1 MSRSALCLVLAVAT
15 VSTLHAQSISPGTR
29 AWLDHT
35 LVVLMDSTY
44 SLEHAE
50 TVVGALEP
58 DLMDWHFG
66 IYGNTGDVYHRH
78 GARVSGGAWQRE
90 YQEYVTWYDR
100 DWQLRMEQ
108 FDDNGVGRLPDGSPV
123 WDGRTR
129 YCASMCH
136 NAPKWHTWHN
146 QGLLMP
152 VGLADT
158 ISQDNIDVA
167 GFAFG
172 RGAFCR
178 WCLGGFRE
186 YLMQRFDADALAAMG
201 VVDVAAL
208 DFADYLRTTHP
219 AKGPALL
226 EDPLCRE
233 YLKYQH
239 ISMLDNWRDVCRKV
253 RAEAAHQGVP
263 IPPIYGNQYAAQTN
277 SFGLHQC
284 TEVDVVWIEDG
295 TRLPTPTDAQAWS
308 TLRYKIGLAAGGHGQ
323 PVWSCLYPSSADARL
338 TVLCEALANGGAHVA
353 NSPDEAFARFAA
365 FVRENCHLFADR
377 ERVARVGIIASPTT
391 WVWGQFPELGL
402 RESRTREL
410 FTASA
415 RALEDCHVPYGTVV
429 FQHPAVV
436 DEQPCLAEL
445 DRYDTIIAA
454 GVECLSAGQEVALER
469 FVDRGGRLVVV
480 GEFGIY
486 DEDHVS
492 RTPPDFS
499 ATVLA
504 PEQVEALMDMGQG
517 DVAVAAT
524 RSAFAD
530 LVDPVADDRR
540 LIVTDGGPR
549 VWANLWQHRGR
560 RLDVHLVNYSTDGGN
575 LVPTAPIEIAVLVPE
590 GMAVS
595 AASIV
600 GPDLPRQAVD
610 IRREGNRVHV
620 RVPSFDAYAIVSLGD
635 AAEMTAARELARAA
649 KALDRLEVAGEEAA
663 AAGLVEQLAAAD
675 GRYEAR
681 AYRAAEASAR
691 QVAVEADAALAES
704 VERTNRAETDERLA
718 RIERGKGAALALDFG
733 ERPTD
738 GWVQVAGKTAY
749 DADRGLGWLITDALG
764 NAGAG
769 EPDTLHGDW
778 ISSEQPRTLRLNL
791 DPGAYRVSVITG
803 ELNESYHWGGDVEV
817 AANGEPMLVGIKRR
831 GGVWRTDEFVAAV
844 TDSILDLTFSSRP
857 AWWPMTYPH
866 EWSVAGVIIE
876 AVSGVP
882 PPEALPLTDWLVSGP
897 YSDNEWTRIQQA
909 EAPPDGLE
917 WRSYTTPPGDVPIV
931 DFRHLFAANDEA
943 AFVGRTALVAAQ
955 ACQARLHIGM
965 QARGKVWLNGE
976 LILHDE
982 KASGLSVDEYT
993 VPLSLNQGTNVLE
1006 VLTST
1011 DWIGSSL
1018 TASLSGAEDV
1028 VHSLEGLRSAVGAT
1042 PAIEYPEPVIVCEQP
1057 VLTLGVPMDVSVR
1070 FTNLSDTPQTA
1081 NMALTAPNSAAAV
1094 RIEPLHARQDLQ
1106 VTPRETVLALYRVTM
1121 IEPVDT
1127 VDAWHHWSL
1136 DVPDTVKLV
1145 AHVRYGD
1152 EERSGYR
1159 WLPAAS
1165 PRLEATLTRAAMGGA
1180 PAELKLDL
1188 HNPTDQAVSGSLR
1201 LTPPEGWDLLQA
1213 PPAELSAEPG
1223 QSATATSSLQPGT
1236 DAVPGE
1242 YAAQAG
1248 LEFRPGGGEPVQL
1261 LARCM
1266 VALVGIAGEWRF
1278 DEGEGAAVSD
1288 ASPRHNDGTV
1298 GQGLVWTEGRRGSA
1312 LQFDGTACVQIAHSD
1327 SISIV
1332 SGVTVEAWVKPDRF
1346 VGNDMIVVKTDYS
1359 NEYLLYV
1366 DGQGTLRGRVRC
1378 GGTGGRN
1385 QDTIEATGALMPGVW
1400 QHIAFTWSRQAMR
1413 LYRDGELLKQ
1423 APTQCEG
1430 IGANTSSLCIGG
1442 GAYAGGFHG
1451 LIDDVVI
1458 RIGALS
1464 PADIKG
1470 AYERGR

>member
-1 MSRSALCLVLAVAT
+1 MSRSAFCLYVALLAVSA
-15 VSTLHAQSISPGTR
+15 LQAQGISPDTR

-35 LVVLMDSTY
+35 LVVLMDGTY

-50 TVVGALEP
+50 EVVAAVQP
-58 DLMDWHFG
+58 DLTDWHFG
-66 IYGNTGDVYHRH
+66 IYGNIADIYHRH
-78 GARVSGGAWQRE
+78 GVRVSGGAWQRE

-108 FDDNGVGRLPDGSPV
+108 FDSNGVGRLPDGSPV
-123 WDGRTR
+123 WDGRTH

-152 VGLADT
+152 VGFADT

-172 RGAFCR
+172 RGAFCK
-178 WCLGGFRE
+178 WCLSGFRD
-186 YLMQRFDADALAAMG
+186 YLRERFNAGAPAEMG
-201 VVDVAAL
+201 VLDVAAL
-208 DFADYLRTTHP
+208 DFANYLRTAHP
-219 AKGPALL
+219 QRGPGVL

-253 RAEAAHQGVP
+253 RAEAARQGVP
-263 IPPIYGNQYAAQTN
+263 IPPIYGNQYAAQTS

-323 PVWSCLYPSSADARL
+323 PVWSCLYPSSSARL
-338 TVLCEALANGGAHVA
+338 TVLCEALANGGVHVA
-353 NSPDEAFARFAA
+353 NSPDDAFARFAA
-365 FVRENCHLFADR
+365 FVRENRHLFVDR

-391 WVWGQFPELGL
+391 WMWGQFPELGL
-402 RESRTREL
+402 RESRSREL
-410 FTASA
+410 FNAAA
-415 RALEDCHVPYGTVV
+415 RALEDCHVPYGAVV

-436 DEQPCLAEL
+436 DERPCLAEL
-445 DRYDTIIAA
+445 GRYDTIVAA
-454 GVECLSAGQEVALER
+454 GVECLSAGQEAALKR
-469 FVDRGGRLVVV
+469 FADGGGRLVVA

-492 RTPPDFS
+492 RTPPDLS

-504 PEQVEALMDMGQG
+504 PEQFEALTATGQG
-517 DVAVAAT
+517 DVDVAAT

-530 LVDPVADDRR
+530 LVAPVADDRR
-540 LIVTDGGPR
+540 LILTDAGPR

-560 RLDVHLVNYSTDGGN
+560 RLDVHLVNYAMDGGN
-575 LVPTAPIEIAVLVPE
+575 LVPTAPIEIGVRVPDE
-590 GMAVS
+590 MEVS
-595 AASIV
+595 AGSIA
-600 GPDLPRQAVD
+600 GPGLPRQAVD
-610 IRREGNRVHV
+610 LRREGNRVHV
-620 RVPSFDAYAIVSLGD
+620 SVPSFDAYAIVSLGD
-635 AAEMTAARELARAA
+635 AAEMAAAREFACATRAV
-649 KALDRLEVAGEEAA
+649 DRLRVAGEQAEA
-663 AAGLVEQLAAAD
+663 GRLSEQLSESAR
-675 GRYEAR
+675 RYEAR
-681 AYRAAEASAR
+681 AYQAAEASAR
-691 QVAVEADAALAES
+691 QVAVAAGNALGAS
-704 VERTNRAETDERLA
+704 VERTGAAEAGQRAM

-738 GWVQVAGKTAY
+738 GWLQVTGTTAY
-749 DADRGLGWLITDALG
+749 DAERGIGWLITDALG
-764 NAGAG
+764 NGGAGA
-769 EPDTLHGDW
+769 PDTLHGDW

-791 DPGAYRVSVITG
+791 EPGAYRVSVITG
-803 ELNESYHWGGDVEV
+803 GNNESYHWGGDVEV
-817 AANGEPMLVGIKRR
+817 VANGKPMLVGIKRR
-831 GGVWRTDEFVAAV
+831 GGVWRTDEFVTAV

-857 AWWPMTYPH
+857 AWWPMTYAH
-866 EWSVAGVIIE
+866 EWSVAGVMIE

-882 PPEALPLTDWLVSGP
+882 PSAPLPLTDWLISGP
-897 YSDNEWTRIQQA
+897 YSDNGWTRIQEA
-909 EAPPDGLE
+909 ETPPDGPQ
-917 WRSYTTPPGDVPIV
+917 WRSYKTQPGDAPIV
-931 DFRHLFAANDEA
+931 DFRRLLTADDEA
-943 AFVGRTALVAAQ
+943 AFAARTALVAPRASE
-955 ACQARLHIGM
+955 ARLHIGM

-993 VPLSLNQGTNVLE
+993 VPLRLNQGTNVLD

-1018 TASLSGAEDV
+1018 CASASAADGV
-1028 VHSLEGLRSAVGAT
+1028 TNSLEGLQGAVRAT
-1042 PAIEYPEPVIVCEQP
+1042 PAVEYPEPVIVCEQP
-1057 VLTLGVPMDVSVR
+1057 VLTLGVPIDVFVQ
-1070 FTNLSDTPQTA
+1070 FTNLSDSPQTA
-1081 NMALTAPNSAAAV
+1081 DMALTAPNNAASV
-1094 RIEPLHARQDLQ
+1094 HIEPLDARQAHQ
-1106 VTPRETVLALYRVTM
+1106 VTPWETVMALYRMTM

-1127 VDAWHHWSL
+1127 VDTWHNWSL
-1136 DVPDTVKLV
+1136 DVPDAVKLV

-1165 PRLEATLTRAAMGGA
+1165 PRLEATVTGAAMGGA
-1180 PAELKLDL
+1180 PAELRLDL
-1188 HNPTDQAVSGSLR
+1188 HNPTGQAFAGTLT
-1201 LTPPEGWDLLQA
+1201 LTPPDGWSVLEG
-1213 PPAELSAEPG
+1213 PPETLSAEPG
-1223 QSATATSSLQPGT
+1223 QSATATSSLQPGP
-1236 DAVPGE
+1236 DAAPGE
-1242 YAAQAG
+1242 YQA
-1248 LEFRPGGGEPVQL
+1248 LVTLDLRPGGGEPVQL

-1266 VALVGIAGEWRF
+1266 VPLVGIAGEWRF
-1278 DEGEGAAVSD
+1278 DEGEGAVVSD
-1288 ASPRHNDGTV
+1288 SSPRHNDGTV
-1298 GQGLVWTEGRRGSA
+1298 GQGLVWTDGRRGSA

-1332 SGVTVEAWVKPDRF
+1332 SGVTVEAWVKPERF

-1385 QDTIEATGALMPGVW
+1385 QDAIEATGALMPGVW
-1400 QHIAFTWSRQAMR
+1400 QHIVFTWSRQAMR
-1413 LYRDGELLKQ
+1413 LYRNGELLKQ

-1430 IGANTSSLCIGG
+1430 IGANTSVLCIGG
-1442 GAYAGGFHG
+1442 GAYAGGFYG

-1458 RIGALS
+1458 HIGALS
-1464 PADIKG
+1464 PTDIKT
-1470 AYERGR
+1470 AYEQGR